1 MNFQIEQAGKRPM
14 IVNVGFA
21 RQGIDMSPLP
31 FRARAVDEDTLSTA
45 FVRRL

>member
-21 RQGIDMSPLP
+21 RQETDMSSLP
-31 FRARAVDEDTLSTA
+31 FRARTFDEDALSTA
-45 FVRRL
+45 FVRQV